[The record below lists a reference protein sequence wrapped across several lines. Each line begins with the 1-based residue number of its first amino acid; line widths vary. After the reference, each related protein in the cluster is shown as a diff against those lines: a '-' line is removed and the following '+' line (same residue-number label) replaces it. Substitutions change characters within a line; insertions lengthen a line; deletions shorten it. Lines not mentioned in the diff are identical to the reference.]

1 MRFFVKKMKKKTYF
15 ARVLA
20 PATMVAALDKHLE
33 SSQRFL
39 TGVRS
44 LSSCADIEK
53 RQLRGLLL
61 ALDKCQ
67 KLSTAQGAAFL
78 EALDQTL
85 WSSSSLEELR
95 LRVAEKTMQVEEA
108 SARRTLQDFSQLYL
122 FLTEELAAAILTGSM
137 NNDQLL
143 CALCQHAARLSL
155 RAPSEP
161 TIAVM
166 VTLANWQKIQQGIG
180 DKAKFMLLH
189 QQKPVLKRYL
199 LAAGDAPTALAAL
212 PTDFRQLPDKLRQDA
227 FGDGAPADLTA
238 HAVAF
243 LQAAKSMPLR
253 GTNRAIAAS
262 SAVSQHEHEEETSDW
277 TARMVS
283 AAVRGAMAATRV
295 PDASMNAS
303 VRPTDM
309 LAIMD
314 APRGDRE
321 DVSVAEV
328 AAPVSTGPG
337 ESLAVPPRT
346 ATAAVPLDVSM
357 SPPTVAEQLAALCG
371 DAQAH
376 KNNRGLKKPAAT
388 VRMKRPAAAIAST
401 GCDGKKAKAGKAA
414 EGQES
419 KKAKS
424 KAKPKAQTATKPK
437 GQMSREERRR
447 AILAV
452 VPKAMQQRYKDGCS
466 KCRYTRCTVSC
477 WIGRGF
483 FPHEG

>member
-1 MRFFVKKMKKKTYF
+1 MNLAFRKITYFCAFICEEDEKKTYF

-20 PATMVAALDKHLE
+20 PAATMVALDKHLE

-44 LSSCADIEK
+44 LSSYADIEK
-53 RQLRGLLL
+53 KQLRGLLL

-78 EALDQTL
+78 EALDHTL

-95 LRVAEKTMQVEEA
+95 LRVAEKTTQVEEA
-108 SARRTLQDFSQLYL
+108 SARRALQDFSQLYL
-122 FLTEELAAAILTGSM
+122 FLTEELASAILTGSM

-166 VTLANWQKIQQGIG
+166 VTLANWQKIQQGIS

-199 LAAGDAPTALAAL
+199 LAAGDAPSALAAL

-227 FGDGAPADLTA
+227 FGDRAPADLTA
-238 HAVAF
+238 TAVAF

-262 SAVSQHEHEEETSDW
+262 SGVSQHDHDEETSEW

-295 PDASMNAS
+295 PDASGNAS
-303 VRPTDM
+303 VRPTASTM

-314 APRGDRE
+314 AQLVDRGELPRA
-321 DVSVAEV
+321 DVVT
-328 AAPVSTGPG
+328 PVSTGPG
-337 ESLAVPPRT
+337 ESLPLPPQA
-346 ATAAVPLDVSM
+346 ATAAAPLDVSM
-357 SPPTVAEQLAALCG
+357 SPPTVAEQLAALCE
-371 DAQAH
+371 DAQAK
-376 KNNRGLKKPAAT
+376 KNNRGLKKPAAKVT
-388 VRMKRPAAAIAST
+388 MKRPAAAITST
-401 GCDGKKAKAGKAA
+401 GCDGKKTKAGKTA

-424 KAKPKAQTATKPK
+424 MQGKEQGKAQGPN
-437 GQMSREERRR
+437 RD
-447 AILAV
+447 
-452 VPKAMQQRYKDGCS
+452 KA
-466 KCRYTRCTVSC
+466 
-477 WIGRGF
+477 
-483 FPHEG
+483 